1 MYNTG
6 SPLINHQ
13 TYKIKMSEE
22 TEQTEQTEQ
31 TEPSITINDFTMMV
45 NIIDV
50 CSKRGAFEGKEL
62 KDVGIVRD
70 RLAEFVEYHKP
81 KAEDQSELDLQE
93 GE

>member
-1 MYNTG
+1 
-6 SPLINHQ
+6 
-13 TYKIKMSEE
+13 MSEE

-62 KDVGIVRD
+62 KDVGIIRD
-70 RLAEFVEYHKP
+70 RLAGFVEYHKP
-81 KAEDQSELDLQE
+81 KGEEEDQSELDLQE